1 MMKKDIS
8 ADGSGTESDEERP
21 KDDHNL
27 SFLDLMKKVTI
38 NQSLSKFRVNLKRN
52 DTDETQNLE
61 LTLTN
66 LIFNKEECKVA
77 TFRDITRSRQ
87 LVKMK
92 KHNDLLHMLSSTVT
106 HEMVTPLKA
115 MITLASIVARELQD
129 HPRAQETNLILVT
142 ARLMLA

>member
-1 MMKKDIS
+1 MTKS
-8 ADGSGTESDEERP
+8 ES
-21 KDDHNL
+21 L
-27 SFLDLMKKVTI
+27 T
-38 NQSLSKFRVNLKRN
+38 KFRVDLERD
-52 DTDETQNLE
+52 DTDKPQNFE
-61 LTLTN
+61 LKLTN

-115 MITLASIVARELQD
+115 MITLASIVYQKFKDNSKA
-129 HPRAQETNLILVT
+129 
-142 ARLMLA
+142 